1 MKTKKIYHLNDRTA
15 KYLASAQTRRLHQ
28 YLKLPGEFKKR
39 YPQEFVFPNMGSGRM
54 DELYSTNEDLLIN
67 LEEESK
73 KITAKTKSK
82 FGKYVIFC
90 AFMYSRKIYLG
101 VICHQKPP
109 KEFEYYQ
116 ISPSLCIKIHYFHFE
131 QEELWEKYENI
142 INKVKQKENLTDME
156 ALDIAFISKFIS
168 REYAPYI
175 LESLAEIF
183 EEAIIDDLR
192 LKMDVAIIFGGMILK
207 QIQDIE
213 KQNKLLE
220 MINMRQYETDMEE
233 LVYDEYG
240 DILNEKDKEI
250 ESKTQEIESK
260 TREIEKLNNEN
271 KEYKEKIRQLNEIED
286 LNTPQAKK
294 ILNSLM
300 LL

>member
-1 MKTKKIYHLNDRTA
+1 
-15 KYLASAQTRRLHQ
+15 
-28 YLKLPGEFKKR
+28 
-39 YPQEFVFPNMGSGRM
+39 
-54 DELYSTNEDLLIN
+54 
-67 LEEESK
+67 
-73 KITAKTKSK
+73 
-82 FGKYVIFC
+82 
-90 AFMYSRKIYLG
+90 
-101 VICHQKPP
+101 
-109 KEFEYYQ
+109 
-116 ISPSLCIKIHYFHFE
+116 
-131 QEELWEKYENI
+131 
-142 INKVKQKENLTDME
+142 
-156 ALDIAFISKFIS
+156 
-168 REYAPYI
+168 
-175 LESLAEIF
+175 
-183 EEAIIDDLR
+183 
-192 LKMDVAIIFGGMILK
+192 MDVAIIFGGMILK

>member
-1 MKTKKIYHLNDRTA
+1 MGKI
-15 KYLASAQTRRLHQ
+15 
-28 YLKLPGEFKKR
+28 
-39 YPQEFVFPNMGSGRM
+39 
-54 DELYSTNEDLLIN
+54 
-67 LEEESK
+67 
-73 KITAKTKSK
+73 
-82 FGKYVIFC
+82 
-90 AFMYSRKIYLG
+90 
-101 VICHQKPP
+101 
-109 KEFEYYQ
+109 
-116 ISPSLCIKIHYFHFE
+116 
-131 QEELWEKYENI
+131 
-142 INKVKQKENLTDME
+142 
-156 ALDIAFISKFIS
+156 
-168 REYAPYI
+168 YI

-183 EEAIIDDLR
+183 EETIIDDLR

>member
-1 MKTKKIYHLNDRTA
+1 M
-15 KYLASAQTRRLHQ
+15 
-28 YLKLPGEFKKR
+28 
-39 YPQEFVFPNMGSGRM
+39 
-54 DELYSTNEDLLIN
+54 
-67 LEEESK
+67 
-73 KITAKTKSK
+73 
-82 FGKYVIFC
+82 
-90 AFMYSRKIYLG
+90 
-101 VICHQKPP
+101 
-109 KEFEYYQ
+109 
-116 ISPSLCIKIHYFHFE
+116 
-131 QEELWEKYENI
+131 
-142 INKVKQKENLTDME
+142 
-156 ALDIAFISKFIS
+156 DIAFISKFIS

-183 EEAIIDDLR
+183 EETIIDDLR

-250 ESKTQEIESK
+250 ESKT
-260 TREIEKLNNEN
+260 REIEKLNNEN

-286 LNTPQAKK
+286 LNTQQAKK